1 MEFDLNV
8 LSTFYDEIYA
18 PSLQLEGQAFLMA
31 LAARDKYCLPGEDYV
46 MCNRTEM
53 LAREYAEYDD
63 FEVFVAKLHRL
74 VGNDY
79 SYLDKYKKTYSR
91 TSESSLCCSKPCGP
105 NVSILPL
112 YKEAC
117 RSK

>member
-31 LAARDKYCLPGEDYV
+31 LTARDKYCLPGEDYV

-53 LAREYAEYDD
+53 LAREYAEHDD

-74 VGNDY
+74 LLSRQVQ
-79 SYLDKYKKTYSR
+79 KTYSR

>member
-1 MEFDLNV
+1 MEFDLTV
-8 LSTFYDEIYA
+8 LRSFYDEIYA

-31 LAARDKYCLPGEDYV
+31 LTARDKYCLPGEDYV

-53 LAREYAEYDD
+53 LAREYAEHDD

-79 SYLDKYKKTYSR
+79 SYLDKYKKPIT
-91 TSESSLCCSKPCGP
+91 EHLK
-105 NVSILPL
+105 VL
-112 YKEAC
+112 YVEVKNKKLKTAH
-117 RSK
+117 